1 MNTMPGAGDTAV
13 KRTDANLGLHGIHNQ
28 KLQKE
33 CITHDSLISITAP
46 VTLFCPNFFDLHDSN
61 SKLSFEGS
69 DNALLILI
77 TSAKNMFL
85 FD

>member
-1 MNTMPGAGDTAV
+1 MPGAGNTAV
-13 KRTDANLGLHGIHNQ
+13 KRTDINLDLYGIHNQ

-33 CITHDSLISITAP
+33 WITHDSLISITAP
-46 VTLFCPNFFDLHDSN
+46 ITLLCPNFFDPHDSK
-61 SKLSFEGS
+61 SDLSFQGS